1 MAQSIFEQH
10 EVLDQLFVE
19 LKRSYQLG
27 KMPSLEQLQ
36 QIAPELSFDEY
47 QILIE
52 RFSVYIHEQELQQFK
67 AQVQQLKQ
75 QMPLLPDHTP
85 LSTDIL
91 ALEQEFMK
99 SMGRFLINR
108 EQEIGKAAT
117 AKMQSLV
124 QHNSELEAKI
134 QELQNQQ
141 YELQHKL
148 AQSQAQCQKLKE
160 AYATQRRI
168 MAQLSL
174 SEEALGLLRAAL
186 ANKNPK
192 ALPYLIKT
200 KNTESSAY
208 QEFTLLISLMPTITR
223 ENILKLVNAAMV
235 LSQEAAEFSAKEL
248 LDFESELMSSP
259 DDSALALTAAQPVS
273 QPSASSSVSASVQLA
288 PQEDNQAAM
297 LAAAAAT
304 ATQAASA
311 ALAASPATVE
321 APVSETQGVSTE
333 EQHLQSHLKL
343 MGSSELTPEAFMQLH
358 AALSHAQEGLAD
370 DEEGE
375 PLDLETLMRSKPTVS
390 SALSALQQ
398 QAAQAATIE
407 DAEAAKACGIGVRT
421 VTASASAPES
431 MEQTPIGED
440 VSASAPVAIEPLAP
454 EDQLTAPAPQSLEAF
469 GQPLAAQPL
478 ATQPLAAQPLAAQP
492 LESPQVLNPA
502 TTRISA
508 MPQQLTSN
516 EGESPAMSI
525 ARTLSTVD
533 HRTTNIIKQSPAPA
547 AAAPAAA
554 APAVTPAMAELA
566 TAVAATTA
574 NTTATATTTT
584 TTTSPVA
591 PITGSQ
597 ISAEEEA
604 RAQKLFAGLEQI
616 CEQIFDDKEGTDIT
630 SLDLENAVSEAIDQE
645 LIEAQQA
652 ALCRR
657 LVLKMM
663 MLGREKMS
671 TADLFAKDEDVV
683 ASLPS
688 EEQKQ
693 FARAVLAW
701 GSTKVYLKK
710 GAVDEATT
718 HSSTTTN
725 VVVTVPP
732 ATANVPFNVS
742 AAPSATSA
750 NTAITGTAASSATG
764 GAGFG
769 AQHQAA
775 TATATANASVHV
787 ATAITTTENAELK
800 QTLAEHGTLTLH
812 DGMVT
817 PVERHVTDSAPSVV
831 LSDGSTRSLTIDLK
845 TIDAQRRAEEAAL
858 GESNAAIS
866 STTTVR
872 PSALSTAASLK
883 DMMSKDKD
891 PDQDEHV
898 EVINHVSRA
907 IPLDEG
913 TLVREI
919 AHDFHNDNIAAFAA
933 ASAKIESLVQK
944 PAAAQSAATDTNAET
959 GSSTSSLAEG
969 ADSAAEGK
977 LGLGADATSSEQ
989 SEAKAEIAAVAK
1001 DVLKVAQEL
1010 EQSSVLSS
1018 DLGERKDSIF
1028 AAHDNRR
1035 LTGTTVLGLKE
1046 NNASTSG
1053 LFAASKGGNP
1063 SKLFAADKQG
1073 AKDSNGQISALDDVI
1088 AGPNTQDDIDS
1099 FITGNISDPT
1109 SPLLGKGSIHV
1120 TPQSSEPVSIEPQSP
1135 ESTEHTVFVTT
1146 PVSSVEAESE
1156 AQTEDKSS
1164 GKGEDSAG
1172 APKGQDNEAENKQQQ
1187 QENAARGFP
1196 TGVLDGAAFEVSDA
1210 VKVIND
1216 VSASLEIAEHQDT
1229 SATSATPNLS
1239 QETLEE
1245 AVTPVTEKTV
1255 TVTMATTAA
1264 ATDASDTAESVDTT
1278 ASDAPEQA
1286 DAAPIESATPV
1297 ESAATVAAAQ
1307 DTASESASIPEGTTA
1322 PEGSNAPEVASA
1334 PDVAADQES
1343 VHAPEA
1349 TVAPEVTAVPE
1360 AEETA
1365 ALESAETVA
1374 VATESTET
1382 ASESVSAPV
1391 PEVDTAVTDD
1401 AAPVA
1406 PVESAATVVAAQDTA
1421 SESENISASE
1431 VAAPEGEDSAAA
1443 ETAPGVGSEVAAS
1456 APEGESTSVAEGVS
1470 AQAEKLS
1477 LLHDEHHQ
1485 ARLSLNNEERAQF
1498 TELTTQLA
1506 ERFNNHISYLNKLL
1520 QGMSSGSSNQDDDDE
1535 NTVWVA
1541 DLDGNYQTMLD
1552 ELVVQQGVSEKL
1564 AAALKEKMAE
1574 DIAREQA
1581 TSISAEDFSR
1591 YPSVEAIEQ
1600 AQAQAQAQAQNQE
1613 QEQQATA
1620 EPVSESVAT
1629 ATTDATTESEET
1641 EHTAQPQGALEE
1653 QPHEETATETQDDV
1667 TASEPK
1673 ISSSEQSSEANEA
1686 EALVDAA
1693 TEPDSEPASDDE
1705 AVTSKDETEA
1715 AESEE
1720 SSDTDLSED
1729 DSSVPLRSTG
1739 AAIFTYISADNEST
1753 EITEDDVGAGAVDL
1767 DADDAS
1773 ETPEFKAVEDDSF
1786 NTIKV
1791 DFGVHHYDDE
1801 SVEGEDDSG
1810 SDVEAEVTTTTND
1823 SDNATDSI
1831 SIDTTTA
1838 EALTDGNTEAEPAPE
1853 AQAEQHSE
1861 SDAGDVG
1868 SESQA
1873 ETPQNPRQGEQVND
1887 GQSGTVGRS
1896 DRFDDPA
1903 QTIGSNSELSVSAGQ
1918 VSGSG
1923 SSWSSGSEVLPV
1935 NQATEHAPT
1944 SLLSSFSK
1952 FSAFQDTPAT
1962 APVEPVAPRM
1972 SMSSVLNAFRAAAL
1986 APESSSSVTQ
1996 GQSSIVWPRE
2006 SHDKR
2011 ESSTSTADVEVEPEP
2026 ENDLASE
2033 QESASVTDHAE
2044 SAEQSESQDSE
2055 SEKDSVTTEQEPEDL
2070 ERNTELES
2078 APEQPELQE
2087 QEPAQE
2093 PETESEDAVTNDGD
2107 SGDSEVS
2114 SNESSGDWQNE
2125 EQNAYRSHLTNTDT
2139 TGFGNSQLSQGLSS
2153 AYGAPT
2159 SATFLFHKTQDVTAV
2174 RSMQGELEQPH
2185 GQEKEKLYALD
2196 NSTFNRINPYSQAQ
2210 ESDATMAGA
2219 GAPKTEPSVSGSET
2233 DGH

>member
-141 YELQHKL
+141 FELQHKL

-273 QPSASSSVSASVQLA
+273 QPSASSSVSASAQLA
-288 PQEDNQAAM
+288 PQEDNQAAT
-297 LAAAAAT
+297 LAVAAAT

-478 ATQPLAAQPLAAQP
+478 ATQPPAAQP
-492 LESPQVLNPA
+492 LEAPQVLNPA

-533 HRTTNIIKQSPAPA
+533 HRTTNIIKQNPAPA
-547 AAAPAAA
+547 AAAPAV
-554 APAVTPAMAELA
+554 APSMADLA
-566 TAVAATTA
+566 TAVATNVTATTA
-574 NTTATATTTT
+574 

-750 NTAITGTAASSATG
+750 NTAITGIAASSTTG

-775 TATATANASVHV
+775 TTTTATANANASAHV

-817 PVERHVTDSAPSVV
+817 PVERHVTDNAPSVV

-907 IPLDEG
+907 LPLDEG

-1196 TGVLDGAAFEVSDA
+1196 TGALDGAAFEVSDA

-1229 SATSATPNLS
+1229 SATSATSATPNLA

-1286 DAAPIESATPV
+1286 DAAPIESVTPV

-1307 DTASESASIPEGTTA
+1307 DTASESASILEGTTA
-1322 PEGSNAPEVASA
+1322 PEGSNALEVASA
-1334 PDVAADQES
+1334 PEVAADQES

-1406 PVESAATVVAAQDTA
+1406 PVEGDATVVAAQDTV
-1421 SESENISASE
+1421 SDSENTS
-1431 VAAPEGEDSAAA
+1431 APEVVVAPEDEDSADA
-1443 ETAPGVGSEVAAS
+1443 ETAPEVGSEVAAS
-1456 APEGESTSVAEGVS
+1456 APEGESTSVTEGVS

-1552 ELVVQQGVSEKL
+1552 ELVVQQGVSDKL
-1564 AAALKEKMAE
+1564 VAALKEKMAE

-1581 TSISAEDFSR
+1581 NSISAEDFSR

-1641 EHTAQPQGALEE
+1641 EHTAQPQGALEDL
-1653 QPHEETATETQDDV
+1653 PHEENATETQDDV

-1673 ISSSEQSSEANEA
+1673 LSSSEQSPDANKA

-1705 AVTSKDETEA
+1705 SVTSKDETEA

-1729 DSSVPLRSTG
+1729 ESPEPLHSTG

-1823 SDNATDSI
+1823 SDNATATYTNSS

-1861 SDAGDVG
+1861 SDAGDAGGEV
-1868 SESQA
+1868 QA

-1903 QTIGSNSELSVSAGQ
+1903 QTIGSNSELSLSAGQ

-1935 NQATEHAPT
+1935 NQTTELSPT

-1952 FSAFQDTPAT
+1952 FAALQDTPAS

-1986 APESSSSVTQ
+1986 APESSSSVSQ

-2006 SHDKR
+2006 SHD
-2011 ESSTSTADVEVEPEP
+2011 ESESSTADVEVEPEP
-2026 ENDLASE
+2026 ENDLTSE
-2033 QESASVTDHAE
+2033 QESASVTENAE
-2044 SAEQSESQDSE
+2044 STEQSESQK
-2055 SEKDSVTTEQEPEDL
+2055 SEKDALATEQEPEDL
-2070 ERNTELES
+2070 ESNTELES

>member
-273 QPSASSSVSASVQLA
+273 QPSASSSVSASAQLA
-288 PQEDNQAAM
+288 PQEDNLAAT

-492 LESPQVLNPA
+492 LEAPQVLNPA

-533 HRTTNIIKQSPAPA
+533 HRTTNIIKQNP
-547 AAAPAAA
+547 APAAA

-574 NTTATATTTT
+574 NTTATTTT

-1196 TGVLDGAAFEVSDA
+1196 TGALDGAAFEVSDA

-1229 SATSATPNLS
+1229 SATSATPNLA

-1297 ESAATVAAAQ
+1297 ESAATV
-1307 DTASESASIPEGTTA
+1307 
-1322 PEGSNAPEVASA
+1322 
-1334 PDVAADQES
+1334 
-1343 VHAPEA
+1343 
-1349 TVAPEVTAVPE
+1349 
-1360 AEETA
+1360 
-1365 ALESAETVA
+1365 
-1374 VATESTET
+1374 
-1382 ASESVSAPV
+1382 
-1391 PEVDTAVTDD
+1391 
-1401 AAPVA
+1401 
-1406 PVESAATVVAAQDTA
+1406 VAAQDTA

-1443 ETAPGVGSEVAAS
+1443 ETAPEVGSEVAAS

-1667 TASEPK
+1667 TAAEPK
-1673 ISSSEQSSEANEA
+1673 LSSSEQSPDANEA

-1705 AVTSKDETEA
+1705 SVTSKDETEA

-1729 DSSVPLRSTG
+1729 ESPEPLHSTG

-1935 NQATEHAPT
+1935 NQTTELSPT

-1952 FSAFQDTPAT
+1952 FAALQDTPAT

-1972 SMSSVLNAFRAAAL
+1972 SMSSVLNAFRAAAS
-1986 APESSSSVTQ
+1986 APESSTSVSQ

-2006 SHDKR
+2006 SHD
-2011 ESSTSTADVEVEPEP
+2011 ESESSTADVEVEPES
-2026 ENDLASE
+2026 ENDIASE
-2033 QESASVTDHAE
+2033 QESASVTENAE
-2044 SAEQSESQDSE
+2044 SAEQSESQESE
-2055 SEKDSVTTEQEPEDL
+2055 SEKDSLTTDQEPEDL
-2070 ERNTELES
+2070 ERDTELES
-2078 APEQPELQE
+2078 VPEQPELQE

-2093 PETESEDAVTNDGD
+2093 PETDSEDAVTNDGD

-2219 GAPKTEPSVSGSET
+2219 GAPKTEPSVSGSAT

>member
-141 YELQHKL
+141 FELQHKL

-273 QPSASSSVSASVQLA
+273 QPSASSSVSASAQLA
-288 PQEDNQAAM
+288 PQEDNQAAT
-297 LAAAAAT
+297 LAVAAAT

-478 ATQPLAAQPLAAQP
+478 ATQPPAAQP
-492 LESPQVLNPA
+492 LEAPQVLNPA

-533 HRTTNIIKQSPAPA
+533 HRTTNIIKQNPAPA
-547 AAAPAAA
+547 AAAPAV
-554 APAVTPAMAELA
+554 APSMADLA
-566 TAVAATTA
+566 TAVATNVTATTA
-574 NTTATATTTT
+574 

-750 NTAITGTAASSATG
+750 NTAITGIAASSTTG

-775 TATATANASVHV
+775 TTTATANANASAHV

-817 PVERHVTDSAPSVV
+817 PVERHVTDNAPSVV

-883 DMMSKDKD
+883 DMMSKDND

-907 IPLDEG
+907 LPLDEG

-944 PAAAQSAATDTNAET
+944 PAAAQSAIADANAET

-969 ADSAAEGK
+969 ADSAVEGK

-1164 GKGEDSAG
+1164 GKGEDRAG
-1172 APKGQDNEAENKQQQ
+1172 APKSQDNEAENKQQQ

-1196 TGVLDGAAFEVSDA
+1196 TGALDGAAFEVSDA

-1229 SATSATPNLS
+1229 SATSATSATPNLA

-1307 DTASESASIPEGTTA
+1307 DTASERASIPEGTTA

-1443 ETAPGVGSEVAAS
+1443 ETAPEVGSEVAAS

-1673 ISSSEQSSEANEA
+1673 LSSSEQSPDANEA

-1693 TEPDSEPASDDE
+1693 TEPDSKPASDDE
-1705 AVTSKDETEA
+1705 SVTSKDETEA

-1729 DSSVPLRSTG
+1729 ESPEPLHSTG

-1791 DFGVHHYDDE
+1791 DFGVHHYDEE

-1823 SDNATDSI
+1823 SDNATATYTNSS

-1838 EALTDGNTEAEPAPE
+1838 EALTYGNTEAEPAPE

-1903 QTIGSNSELSVSAGQ
+1903 QTIGSNSELSLSAGQ

-1935 NQATEHAPT
+1935 NQTTELSPT

-1952 FSAFQDTPAT
+1952 FAALQDTPAT

-2125 EQNAYRSHLTNTDT
+2125 EQDAYRSHLTNTDT

>member
-273 QPSASSSVSASVQLA
+273 QPSASSSVSASAQLA
-288 PQEDNQAAM
+288 PQEDNQAAT

-478 ATQPLAAQPLAAQP
+478 ATQPLAAQPLEA
-492 LESPQVLNPA
+492 PQVLNPA

-533 HRTTNIIKQSPAPA
+533 HRTTNIIKQNPAPA
-547 AAAPAAA
+547 AAAPAVA
-554 APAVTPAMAELA
+554 PAMADLA
-566 TAVAATTA
+566 TAVATNVTATTA
-574 NTTATATTTT
+574 

-591 PITGSQ
+591 PIAGSQ

-750 NTAITGTAASSATG
+750 NTAITGIAASSTTG

-775 TATATANASVHV
+775 TTTTATANANASAHV

-817 PVERHVTDSAPSVV
+817 PVERHVTDNAPSVV

-883 DMMSKDKD
+883 DMMSKDND

-907 IPLDEG
+907 LPLDEG

-969 ADSAAEGK
+969 ADSAVEGK

-1053 LFAASKGGNP
+1053 LFSASKGGHP

-1073 AKDSNGQISALDDVI
+1073 AKDSTGQISALDDVI

-1164 GKGEDSAG
+1164 GEGVDSAG
-1172 APKGQDNEAENKQQQ
+1172 TPKGQDNEAENKQQQ

-1196 TGVLDGAAFEVSDA
+1196 TGALDGAAFEVSDA

-1229 SATSATPNLS
+1229 SAISATPNLA

-1307 DTASESASIPEGTTA
+1307 DTASESASILEGTTA
-1322 PEGSNAPEVASA
+1322 PEGSNALEVASA

-1343 VHAPEA
+1343 VYAPEA
-1349 TVAPEVTAVPE
+1349 VAALEVAAVPE
-1360 AEETA
+1360 AAETSS
-1365 ALESAETVA
+1365 LESSDGVTSVTEESADT
-1374 VATESTET
+1374 AT
-1382 ASESVSAPV
+1382 ESVSAPV
-1391 PEVDTAVTDD
+1391 TEVDTAVAENVD
-1401 AAPVA
+1401 AAS
-1406 PVESAATVVAAQDTA
+1406 VESVATVVAAQDTA

-1443 ETAPGVGSEVAAS
+1443 ETAPEVGSDVVAS
-1456 APEGESTSVAEGVS
+1456 APEGESTAVADGVS
-1470 AQAEKLS
+1470 AQTDDLS

-1613 QEQQATA
+1613 QQATA

-1673 ISSSEQSSEANEA
+1673 LSSSEQSPDANEA

-1705 AVTSKDETEA
+1705 SVTSKDETEA

-1729 DSSVPLRSTG
+1729 ESPEPLHSTG

-1753 EITEDDVGAGAVDL
+1753 EITEDDVGAGAVDA
-1767 DADDAS
+1767 DADDTS
-1773 ETPEFKAVEDDSF
+1773 EIPEFKAVEDDSF

-1791 DFGVHHYDDE
+1791 DFGVHHHDDE

-1823 SDNATDSI
+1823 SDSDNATATYTNSS

-1918 VSGSG
+1918 VSGIG

-1935 NQATEHAPT
+1935 NQATDHAPT

-1952 FSAFQDTPAT
+1952 FSALQDTPAT

-2011 ESSTSTADVEVEPEP
+2011 ESSTSTADVEIEPEP

-2107 SGDSEVS
+2107 SEVS

-2125 EQNAYRSHLTNTDT
+2125 EQDAYRSHLTNTDT

>member
-273 QPSASSSVSASVQLA
+273 QPSASSSVSASVSASAQLA

-311 ALAASPATVE
+311 ALTASPATVE

-492 LESPQVLNPA
+492 LEAPQVLNPA

-533 HRTTNIIKQSPAPA
+533 HRTTNIIKQNPAPA
-547 AAAPAAA
+547 AAAPAVA
-554 APAVTPAMAELA
+554 PAMAELA
-566 TAVAATTA
+566 TAVAA
-574 NTTATATTTT
+574 NVTATTTT
-584 TTTSPVA
+584 ATTTSPVA

-693 FARAVLAW
+693 FAHAVLAW

-883 DMMSKDKD
+883 DMMSKDND

-944 PAAAQSAATDTNAET
+944 PAAAQRAATDTNAET

-1120 TPQSSEPVSIEPQSP
+1120 TPQSSEPVSIKPQSP

-1196 TGVLDGAAFEVSDA
+1196 TGALDGAAFEVSDA

-1229 SATSATPNLS
+1229 SATSATPNLA

-1382 ASESVSAPV
+1382 ATESVSAPV

-1443 ETAPGVGSEVAAS
+1443 ETVPEEGSEVAAS
-1456 APEGESTSVAEGVS
+1456 APEGESTSVADGVS
-1470 AQAEKLS
+1470 AQTDDLS

-1552 ELVVQQGVSEKL
+1552 ELVVQQGVSDKL
-1564 AAALKEKMAE
+1564 VAALKEKMAE

-1581 TSISAEDFSR
+1581 NSISAEDFSR

-1641 EHTAQPQGALEE
+1641 EHTAQPQGALEDL
-1653 QPHEETATETQDDV
+1653 PHEENATETQDDV

-1673 ISSSEQSSEANEA
+1673 LSSSEQSPDANKA

-1705 AVTSKDETEA
+1705 SVTSKDETEA

-1729 DSSVPLRSTG
+1729 ESPEPLHSTG

-1823 SDNATDSI
+1823 SDNATATYTNSS

-1861 SDAGDVG
+1861 SDAGDAGDAGGEV
-1868 SESQA
+1868 QA

-1903 QTIGSNSELSVSAGQ
+1903 QTIGSNSELSLSAGQ

-1935 NQATEHAPT
+1935 NQTTELSPT

-1952 FSAFQDTPAT
+1952 FAALQDTPAS

-1986 APESSSSVTQ
+1986 APESSSSVSQ

-2006 SHDKR
+2006 SHD
-2011 ESSTSTADVEVEPEP
+2011 ESESSTADVEVEPEP
-2026 ENDLASE
+2026 ENDLTSE
-2033 QESASVTDHAE
+2033 QESASVTENAE
-2044 SAEQSESQDSE
+2044 STEQSESQK
-2055 SEKDSVTTEQEPEDL
+2055 SEKDALATEQEPEDL
-2070 ERNTELES
+2070 ESNTELES

>member
-273 QPSASSSVSASVQLA
+273 QPSASSSVSASAQLA
-288 PQEDNQAAM
+288 PQEDNQAAT

-478 ATQPLAAQPLAAQP
+478 ATQPLEA
-492 LESPQVLNPA
+492 PQVLNPA

-533 HRTTNIIKQSPAPA
+533 HRTTNIIKQNPAPS
-547 AAAPAAA
+547 AA
-554 APAVTPAMAELA
+554 APAVAPAMADLA
-566 TAVAATTA
+566 TAVATNVTATTA
-574 NTTATATTTT
+574 

-750 NTAITGTAASSATG
+750 NTAITGIAASSTTG

-775 TATATANASVHV
+775 ATTTTATANANASAHV

-817 PVERHVTDSAPSVV
+817 PVERHVTDNAPSVV

-883 DMMSKDKD
+883 DMMSKDND

-959 GSSTSSLAEG
+959 GSSTSSLADG

-1164 GKGEDSAG
+1164 GEGVDSAG
-1172 APKGQDNEAENKQQQ
+1172 TPKGQDNEAENKQQQ

-1196 TGVLDGAAFEVSDA
+1196 TGALDGAAFEVSDA

-1229 SATSATPNLS
+1229 SATSATSATPNLA

-1343 VHAPEA
+1343 VYAPEA
-1349 TVAPEVTAVPE
+1349 TVAPEVTVVPE
-1360 AEETA
+1360 AEDTA

-1374 VATESTET
+1374 VTTEGMDAATES
-1382 ASESVSAPV
+1382 VSSSV

-1406 PVESAATVVAAQDTA
+1406 PVDSAATVVAAQDTA

-1443 ETAPGVGSEVAAS
+1443 ETAPEVGSEVAAS

-1498 TELTTQLA
+1498 TKLTTQLA
-1506 ERFNNHISYLNKLL
+1506 DRFNNHISYLNKLL

-1581 TSISAEDFSR
+1581 NSISAEDFSR
-1591 YPSVEAIEQ
+1591 YPSVEAI
-1600 AQAQAQAQAQNQE
+1600 AQAQAQAQA
-1613 QEQQATA
+1613 
-1620 EPVSESVAT
+1620 
-1629 ATTDATTESEET
+1629 
-1641 EHTAQPQGALEE
+1641 
-1653 QPHEETATETQDDV
+1653 
-1667 TASEPK
+1667 
-1673 ISSSEQSSEANEA
+1673 
-1686 EALVDAA
+1686 
-1693 TEPDSEPASDDE
+1693 
-1705 AVTSKDETEA
+1705 
-1715 AESEE
+1715 
-1720 SSDTDLSED
+1720 
-1729 DSSVPLRSTG
+1729 
-1739 AAIFTYISADNEST
+1739 
-1753 EITEDDVGAGAVDL
+1753 
-1767 DADDAS
+1767 
-1773 ETPEFKAVEDDSF
+1773 
-1786 NTIKV
+1786 
-1791 DFGVHHYDDE
+1791 
-1801 SVEGEDDSG
+1801 
-1810 SDVEAEVTTTTND
+1810 
-1823 SDNATDSI
+1823 
-1831 SIDTTTA
+1831 
-1838 EALTDGNTEAEPAPE
+1838 
-1853 AQAEQHSE
+1853 
-1861 SDAGDVG
+1861 
-1868 SESQA
+1868 
-1873 ETPQNPRQGEQVND
+1873 
-1887 GQSGTVGRS
+1887 
-1896 DRFDDPA
+1896 
-1903 QTIGSNSELSVSAGQ
+1903 
-1918 VSGSG
+1918 
-1923 SSWSSGSEVLPV
+1923 
-1935 NQATEHAPT
+1935 
-1944 SLLSSFSK
+1944 
-1952 FSAFQDTPAT
+1952 
-1962 APVEPVAPRM
+1962 
-1972 SMSSVLNAFRAAAL
+1972 
-1986 APESSSSVTQ
+1986 
-1996 GQSSIVWPRE
+1996 
-2006 SHDKR
+2006 
-2011 ESSTSTADVEVEPEP
+2011 
-2026 ENDLASE
+2026 
-2033 QESASVTDHAE
+2033 
-2044 SAEQSESQDSE
+2044 
-2055 SEKDSVTTEQEPEDL
+2055 
-2070 ERNTELES
+2070 
-2078 APEQPELQE
+2078 
-2087 QEPAQE
+2087 
-2093 PETESEDAVTNDGD
+2093 
-2107 SGDSEVS
+2107 
-2114 SNESSGDWQNE
+2114 
-2125 EQNAYRSHLTNTDT
+2125 
-2139 TGFGNSQLSQGLSS
+2139 
-2153 AYGAPT
+2153 
-2159 SATFLFHKTQDVTAV
+2159 
-2174 RSMQGELEQPH
+2174 
-2185 GQEKEKLYALD
+2185 
-2196 NSTFNRINPYSQAQ
+2196 
-2210 ESDATMAGA
+2210 
-2219 GAPKTEPSVSGSET
+2219 
-2233 DGH
+2233 

>member
-141 YELQHKL
+141 FELQHKL

-273 QPSASSSVSASVQLA
+273 QPSASSSVSASAQLA
-288 PQEDNQAAM
+288 PQEDNQAAT
-297 LAAAAAT
+297 LAVAAAT

-478 ATQPLAAQPLAAQP
+478 ATQPPAAQP
-492 LESPQVLNPA
+492 LEAPQVLNPA

-533 HRTTNIIKQSPAPA
+533 HRTTNIIKQNPAPA
-547 AAAPAAA
+547 AAAPAV
-554 APAVTPAMAELA
+554 APSMADLA
-566 TAVAATTA
+566 TAVATNVTATTA
-574 NTTATATTTT
+574 

-750 NTAITGTAASSATG
+750 NTAITGIAASSTTG

-775 TATATANASVHV
+775 TTTTTATANANASAHV

-817 PVERHVTDSAPSVV
+817 PVERHVTDNAPSVV

-883 DMMSKDKD
+883 DMMSKDND

-907 IPLDEG
+907 LPLDEG

-944 PAAAQSAATDTNAET
+944 PAAAQSAIADANAET

-969 ADSAAEGK
+969 ADSAVEGK

-1146 PVSSVEAESE
+1146 PVSSVEAESK

-1196 TGVLDGAAFEVSDA
+1196 TGALDGAAFEVSDA

-1229 SATSATPNLS
+1229 SATSATPNLA

-1322 PEGSNAPEVASA
+1322 PEGCNAPEVASA

-1443 ETAPGVGSEVAAS
+1443 ETAPEVGSEVAAS

-1673 ISSSEQSSEANEA
+1673 LSSSEQSPDANEA

-1705 AVTSKDETEA
+1705 SVTSKDETEA

-1729 DSSVPLRSTG
+1729 ESPEPLHSTG

-1791 DFGVHHYDDE
+1791 DFGVHHYDEE

-1823 SDNATDSI
+1823 SDNAT
-1831 SIDTTTA
+1831 A
-1838 EALTDGNTEAEPAPE
+1838 EAEPAPE

-1903 QTIGSNSELSVSAGQ
+1903 QTIGSNSELSLSAGQ

-1935 NQATEHAPT
+1935 NQTTELSPT

-1952 FSAFQDTPAT
+1952 FAALQDTPAT

-2006 SHDKR
+2006 SHD
-2011 ESSTSTADVEVEPEP
+2011 ESESSTADVEVEPEP
-2026 ENDLASE
+2026 ENDLTSE
-2033 QESASVTDHAE
+2033 QESASVTENAE
-2044 SAEQSESQDSE
+2044 STEQSESQK
-2055 SEKDSVTTEQEPEDL
+2055 SEKDALATEQEPEDL
-2070 ERNTELES
+2070 ESNTELES

>member
-141 YELQHKL
+141 FELQHKL

-273 QPSASSSVSASVQLA
+273 QPSASSSVSASAQLA
-288 PQEDNQAAM
+288 PQEDNQAAT
-297 LAAAAAT
+297 LAVAAAT

-478 ATQPLAAQPLAAQP
+478 ATQPPAAQP
-492 LESPQVLNPA
+492 LEAPQVLNPA

-533 HRTTNIIKQSPAPA
+533 HRTTNIIKQNPAPA
-547 AAAPAAA
+547 AAAPAVA
-554 APAVTPAMAELA
+554 PAMAELA
-566 TAVAATTA
+566 TAVAA
-574 NTTATATTTT
+574 NVTATTTT
-584 TTTSPVA
+584 ATTTSPVA

-883 DMMSKDKD
+883 DMMSKDND

-944 PAAAQSAATDTNAET
+944 PAAAQRAATDTNAET

-1146 PVSSVEAESE
+1146 PVSSVEAESK

-1196 TGVLDGAAFEVSDA
+1196 TGALDGAAFEVSDA

-1229 SATSATPNLS
+1229 SATSATPNLA

-1374 VATESTET
+1374 VATESTKT

-1443 ETAPGVGSEVAAS
+1443 ETAPEVGSEVAAS
-1456 APEGESTSVAEGVS
+1456 APEGESTSVTEGVS

-1552 ELVVQQGVSEKL
+1552 ELVVQQGVSDKL
-1564 AAALKEKMAE
+1564 VAALKEKMAE

-1581 TSISAEDFSR
+1581 TSISAEDFSG

-1600 AQAQAQAQAQNQE
+1600 AQAKAQE

-1620 EPVSESVAT
+1620 EPVSAAPEA
-1629 ATTDATTESEET
+1629 ATTTTTTDTTTESEES
-1641 EHTAQPQGALEE
+1641 EHTAQPQGALEDL
-1653 QPHEETATETQDDV
+1653 PHEETETV
-1667 TASEPK
+1667 IEP
-1673 ISSSEQSSEANEA
+1673 Q
-1686 EALVDAA
+1686 VDA
-1693 TEPDSEPASDDE
+1693 TVSEPASDAESVTTKDE
-1705 AVTSKDETEA
+1705 AETVKSEEAVKPVEA
-1715 AESEE
+1715 AEAEE
-1720 SSDTDLSED
+1720 SSDTDAEED
-1729 DSSVPLRSTG
+1729 SPEPLHSTG

-1753 EITEDDVGAGAVDL
+1753 EDEGAGAVDS

-1773 ETPEFKAVEDDSF
+1773 ETPEFEAVEDDSF

-1791 DFGVHHYDDE
+1791 DFGVHHHDDE
-1801 SVEGEDDSG
+1801 SVEGVEDEDDSD

-1823 SDNATDSI
+1823 SDSATDST

-1838 EALTDGNTEAEPAPE
+1838 EALTAGNTEAEPAPE

-1861 SDAGDVG
+1861 ESADAEG
-1868 SESQA
+1868 SESGESQA

-1935 NQATEHAPT
+1935 NQTTEHSPT

-1952 FSAFQDTPAT
+1952 FSAVQDTQAT
-1962 APVEPVAPRM
+1962 APVEPAASRM
-1972 SMSSVLNAFRAAAL
+1972 NMSSVLNAFRAAAL
-1986 APESSSSVTQ
+1986 APESSTNVTQ
-1996 GQSSIVWPRE
+1996 GQSAIVWPRE
-2006 SHDKR
+2006 SHD
-2011 ESSTSTADVEVEPEP
+2011 ESESTTADVESEPEP
-2026 ENDLASE
+2026 ESDLASE
-2033 QESASVTDHAE
+2033 QDAASGAVSAE
-2044 SAEQSESQDSE
+2044 SQEPSESQE
-2055 SEKDSVTTEQEPEDL
+2055 SEKDSLTAEQESEDL
-2070 ERNTELES
+2070 ELNTELES
-2078 APEQPELQE
+2078 AQEQPEQQAQPEQPEQE
-2087 QEPAQE
+2087 QAPAQE
-2093 PETESEDAVTNDGD
+2093 PDAESDAESETEEAVTYDGD

-2114 SNESSGDWQNE
+2114 SNEAPSDWQSE
-2125 EQNAYRSHLTNTDT
+2125 EHDAYRSHLTNTDT
-2139 TGFGNSQLSQGLSS
+2139 TSFGNSQLSQGLSS

>member
-1 MAQSIFEQH
+1 
-10 EVLDQLFVE
+10 
-19 LKRSYQLG
+19 
-27 KMPSLEQLQ
+27 
-36 QIAPELSFDEY
+36 
-47 QILIE
+47 
-52 RFSVYIHEQELQQFK
+52 
-67 AQVQQLKQ
+67 
-75 QMPLLPDHTP
+75 
-85 LSTDIL
+85 
-91 ALEQEFMK
+91 
-99 SMGRFLINR
+99 
-108 EQEIGKAAT
+108 
-117 AKMQSLV
+117 
-124 QHNSELEAKI
+124 
-134 QELQNQQ
+134 
-141 YELQHKL
+141 
-148 AQSQAQCQKLKE
+148 
-160 AYATQRRI
+160 
-168 MAQLSL
+168 
-174 SEEALGLLRAAL
+174 
-186 ANKNPK
+186 
-192 ALPYLIKT
+192 
-200 KNTESSAY
+200 
-208 QEFTLLISLMPTITR
+208 
-223 ENILKLVNAAMV
+223 
-235 LSQEAAEFSAKEL
+235 
-248 LDFESELMSSP
+248 
-259 DDSALALTAAQPVS
+259 
-273 QPSASSSVSASVQLA
+273 
-288 PQEDNQAAM
+288 
-297 LAAAAAT
+297 
-304 ATQAASA
+304 
-311 ALAASPATVE
+311 
-321 APVSETQGVSTE
+321 
-333 EQHLQSHLKL
+333 
-343 MGSSELTPEAFMQLH
+343 MQLH

-492 LESPQVLNPA
+492 LEAPQVLNPA

-533 HRTTNIIKQSPAPA
+533 HRTTNIIKQNPAPA
-547 AAAPAAA
+547 AAAPAVA
-554 APAVTPAMAELA
+554 PAMAELA
-566 TAVAATTA
+566 TAVAA
-574 NTTATATTTT
+574 NVTATTTT
-584 TTTSPVA
+584 ATTTSPVA

-883 DMMSKDKD
+883 DMMSKDND

-944 PAAAQSAATDTNAET
+944 PAAAQRAATDTNAET

-1120 TPQSSEPVSIEPQSP
+1120 TPQSSEPVSIKPQSP

-1196 TGVLDGAAFEVSDA
+1196 TGALDGAAFEVSDA

-1229 SATSATPNLS
+1229 SATSATPNLA

-1382 ASESVSAPV
+1382 ATESVSAPV

-1443 ETAPGVGSEVAAS
+1443 ETVPEEGSEVAAS
-1456 APEGESTSVAEGVS
+1456 APEGESTSVADGVS
-1470 AQAEKLS
+1470 AQTDDLS

-1552 ELVVQQGVSEKL
+1552 ELVVQQGVSDKL
-1564 AAALKEKMAE
+1564 VAALKEKMAE

-1581 TSISAEDFSR
+1581 NSISAEDFSR

-1641 EHTAQPQGALEE
+1641 EHTAQPQGALEDL
-1653 QPHEETATETQDDV
+1653 PHEENATETQDDV

-1673 ISSSEQSSEANEA
+1673 LSSSEQSPDANKA

-1705 AVTSKDETEA
+1705 SVTSKDETEA

-1729 DSSVPLRSTG
+1729 ESPEPLHSTG

-1823 SDNATDSI
+1823 SDNATATYTNSS

-1861 SDAGDVG
+1861 SDAGDAGGEV
-1868 SESQA
+1868 QA

-1903 QTIGSNSELSVSAGQ
+1903 QTIGSNSELSLSAGQ

-1935 NQATEHAPT
+1935 NQTTELSPT

-1952 FSAFQDTPAT
+1952 FAALQDTPAS

-1986 APESSSSVTQ
+1986 APESSSSVSQ

-2006 SHDKR
+2006 SHD
-2011 ESSTSTADVEVEPEP
+2011 ESESSTADVEVEPEP
-2026 ENDLASE
+2026 ENDLTSE
-2033 QESASVTDHAE
+2033 QESASVTENAE
-2044 SAEQSESQDSE
+2044 STEQSESQK
-2055 SEKDSVTTEQEPEDL
+2055 SEKDALATEQEPEDL
-2070 ERNTELES
+2070 ESNTELES

>member
-273 QPSASSSVSASVQLA
+273 QPSASSGVSASAQLA
-288 PQEDNQAAM
+288 PQEDNQAAT

-478 ATQPLAAQPLAAQP
+478 ATQPLAAQPLAAQS
-492 LESPQVLNPA
+492 LEAPQVLNPA

-547 AAAPAAA
+547 AAAPAVA
-554 APAVTPAMAELA
+554 PAMAELA

-574 NTTATATTTT
+574 NTSAT

-769 AQHQAA
+769 AQHQAATA

-1073 AKDSNGQISALDDVI
+1073 AKDSNVQISALDDVI

-1196 TGVLDGAAFEVSDA
+1196 TGALDGAAFEVSDA

-1229 SATSATPNLS
+1229 SATSATPNLA

-1264 ATDASDTAESVDTT
+1264 AKDASDTAESVDTT

-1297 ESAATVAAAQ
+1297 ESVATVAAAQ
-1307 DTASESASIPEGTTA
+1307 DTASESASI

-1431 VAAPEGEDSAAA
+1431 IAAPEGEDSAAA
-1443 ETAPGVGSEVAAS
+1443 ETVPEEGSVVVAS
-1456 APEGESTSVAEGVS
+1456 APEGESTAVADGVS
-1470 AQAEKLS
+1470 AQTDDLS

-1552 ELVVQQGVSEKL
+1552 ELVVLQGVSEKL

-1673 ISSSEQSSEANEA
+1673 LSSSEQSPDANEA

-1705 AVTSKDETEA
+1705 SVTSKDETEA

-1729 DSSVPLRSTG
+1729 ESPEPLHSTG

-1773 ETPEFKAVEDDSF
+1773 GTPEFKAVEDDSF

-1823 SDNATDSI
+1823 SDSDNATDSI

-1838 EALTDGNTEAEPAPE
+1838 ETLTDGNTEAEPAPE

-1935 NQATEHAPT
+1935 NQATELSPT

-1952 FSAFQDTPAT
+1952 FAALQDTPAT

-1972 SMSSVLNAFRAAAL
+1972 SMSSVLNAFRAAAS

-2006 SHDKR
+2006 SHD
-2011 ESSTSTADVEVEPEP
+2011 ESESSTADVEVEPES
-2026 ENDLASE
+2026 ENDIASE
-2033 QESASVTDHAE
+2033 QESASVTENAE

-2055 SEKDSVTTEQEPEDL
+2055 SEKDSVTTDQEPEDL
-2070 ERNTELES
+2070 ERDTELES
-2078 APEQPELQE
+2078 APEQPELPE
-2087 QEPAQE
+2087 QSEQPEQAPAQE
-2093 PETESEDAVTNDGD
+2093 PEAESDAESETEEAVTYDGD

-2114 SNESSGDWQNE
+2114 SNEAPSDWQSE
-2125 EQNAYRSHLTNTDT
+2125 EHDAYRSHLTNTDT
-2139 TGFGNSQLSQGLSS
+2139 TSFGSSQLSQGLSS

-2196 NSTFNRINPYSQAQ
+2196 NSTFNRINPYRQAQ

>member
-273 QPSASSSVSASVQLA
+273 QPSASSSVSASAQLA
-288 PQEDNQAAM
+288 PQEDNQAAT

-492 LESPQVLNPA
+492 LEAPQVLNPA

-533 HRTTNIIKQSPAPA
+533 HRTTNIIKQNPAPA
-547 AAAPAAA
+547 AAAPAVA
-554 APAVTPAMAELA
+554 PAMADLA
-566 TAVAATTA
+566 TAVATNVTATTA
-574 NTTATATTTT
+574 

-750 NTAITGTAASSATG
+750 NTAITGIAASSTTG

-775 TATATANASVHV
+775 TTTTTATANANASAHV

-817 PVERHVTDSAPSVV
+817 PVERHVTDNAPSVV

-883 DMMSKDKD
+883 DMMSKDND

-907 IPLDEG
+907 LPLDEG

-944 PAAAQSAATDTNAET
+944 PAAAQSAIADANAET

-969 ADSAAEGK
+969 ADSAVEGK

-1146 PVSSVEAESE
+1146 PVSSVEAESK

-1196 TGVLDGAAFEVSDA
+1196 TGALDGAAFEVSDA

-1229 SATSATPNLS
+1229 SATSATPNLA

-1443 ETAPGVGSEVAAS
+1443 ETAPEVGSEVAAS
-1456 APEGESTSVAEGVS
+1456 APEGESTSVTEGVS

-1552 ELVVQQGVSEKL
+1552 ELVVQQGVSDKL
-1564 AAALKEKMAE
+1564 VAALKEKMAE

-1600 AQAQAQAQAQNQE
+1600 AQAQAQAQNQE

-1641 EHTAQPQGALEE
+1641 EPTAQPQGALEE

-1673 ISSSEQSSEANEA
+1673 LSSSEQSPDANEA

-1705 AVTSKDETEA
+1705 SVTSKDETEA

-1720 SSDTDLSED
+1720 SSDTDLSEEE
-1729 DSSVPLRSTG
+1729 SPEPLHSTG

-1791 DFGVHHYDDE
+1791 DFGVHNYDDE

-1823 SDNATDSI
+1823 SDSDNATATYTNSS

-1935 NQATEHAPT
+1935 NQTTELSPT

-1952 FSAFQDTPAT
+1952 FAALQDTPAT

-1986 APESSSSVTQ
+1986 APESSSSVSQ

-2006 SHDKR
+2006 SHD
-2011 ESSTSTADVEVEPEP
+2011 ESESSTADVEVEPEP
-2026 ENDLASE
+2026 ENDLTSE
-2033 QESASVTDHAE
+2033 QESASVTENAE
-2044 SAEQSESQDSE
+2044 ITEQSESQK
-2055 SEKDSVTTEQEPEDL
+2055 SEKDALATEQEPEDL
-2070 ERNTELES
+2070 ESNTELES

>member
-273 QPSASSSVSASVQLA
+273 QPSASSSVSASVSDSAQLA

-407 DAEAAKACGIGVRT
+407 DAEAAQACGIGVRT

-469 GQPLAAQPL
+469 GQPLA
-478 ATQPLAAQPLAAQP
+478 TQPLAAQPLADQP
-492 LESPQVLNPA
+492 LEAPQVLNPA

-547 AAAPAAA
+547 AAAPA
-554 APAVTPAMAELA
+554 VTPAMAELA

-574 NTTATATTTT
+574 NTTATSTTTTTT

-883 DMMSKDKD
+883 DMMSNDKD

-1196 TGVLDGAAFEVSDA
+1196 TGALDGAAFEVSDA

-1229 SATSATPNLS
+1229 SATSATPNLA

-1343 VHAPEA
+1343 VHAPET
-1349 TVAPEVTAVPE
+1349 TVAPEVTAVLE

-1365 ALESAETVA
+1365 ALESAKTVA

-1406 PVESAATVVAAQDTA
+1406 PVESAAIVVAAQDTA

-1443 ETAPGVGSEVAAS
+1443 VTAPEVGSEVAAS

-1564 AAALKEKMAE
+1564 AAALKEKMTE

-1600 AQAQAQAQAQNQE
+1600 AQAQAQAQAQNQEQE

-1653 QPHEETATETQDDV
+1653 QPHEETATENQDDV

-1673 ISSSEQSSEANEA
+1673 LSSSEQSPDANEA

-1705 AVTSKDETEA
+1705 SVTSKDETEA

-1729 DSSVPLRSTG
+1729 DSSVPLHSTG

-1935 NQATEHAPT
+1935 NQTTELSPT

-1952 FSAFQDTPAT
+1952 FAALQDTPAT
-1962 APVEPVAPRM
+1962 APLEPVAPRM
-1972 SMSSVLNAFRAAAL
+1972 SMSSVLNAFRAAAS

-2006 SHDKR
+2006 SHD
-2011 ESSTSTADVEVEPEP
+2011 ESESSTADVEVEPES
-2026 ENDLASE
+2026 ENDIASE
-2033 QESASVTDHAE
+2033 QESASMTENAE

-2107 SGDSEVS
+2107 NGDSEVS

>member
-273 QPSASSSVSASVQLA
+273 QPSASSSSSVSASAQLA

-478 ATQPLAAQPLAAQP
+478 ATQPLAAQPLATQPLAAQPLAAQP

-547 AAAPAAA
+547 AAAPA
-554 APAVTPAMAELA
+554 VTPAMAELA

-574 NTTATATTTT
+574 NTTATATT

-769 AQHQAA
+769 AQHQAATATA

-1120 TPQSSEPVSIEPQSP
+1120 TPQSSEPVSIEPQSL

-1196 TGVLDGAAFEVSDA
+1196 TGALDGAAFEVSDA

-1229 SATSATPNLS
+1229 SATSAASATPNLA

-1286 DAAPIESATPV
+1286 DASPIESATPV

-1391 PEVDTAVTDD
+1391 PEMDTAVTDD

-1443 ETAPGVGSEVAAS
+1443 ETAPEVGSEVAAS

-1600 AQAQAQAQAQNQE
+1600 AQARA
-1613 QEQQATA
+1613 
-1620 EPVSESVAT
+1620 
-1629 ATTDATTESEET
+1629 
-1641 EHTAQPQGALEE
+1641 
-1653 QPHEETATETQDDV
+1653 
-1667 TASEPK
+1667 
-1673 ISSSEQSSEANEA
+1673 
-1686 EALVDAA
+1686 
-1693 TEPDSEPASDDE
+1693 
-1705 AVTSKDETEA
+1705 
-1715 AESEE
+1715 
-1720 SSDTDLSED
+1720 
-1729 DSSVPLRSTG
+1729 
-1739 AAIFTYISADNEST
+1739 
-1753 EITEDDVGAGAVDL
+1753 
-1767 DADDAS
+1767 
-1773 ETPEFKAVEDDSF
+1773 
-1786 NTIKV
+1786 
-1791 DFGVHHYDDE
+1791 
-1801 SVEGEDDSG
+1801 
-1810 SDVEAEVTTTTND
+1810 
-1823 SDNATDSI
+1823 
-1831 SIDTTTA
+1831 
-1838 EALTDGNTEAEPAPE
+1838 
-1853 AQAEQHSE
+1853 
-1861 SDAGDVG
+1861 
-1868 SESQA
+1868 
-1873 ETPQNPRQGEQVND
+1873 
-1887 GQSGTVGRS
+1887 
-1896 DRFDDPA
+1896 
-1903 QTIGSNSELSVSAGQ
+1903 
-1918 VSGSG
+1918 
-1923 SSWSSGSEVLPV
+1923 
-1935 NQATEHAPT
+1935 
-1944 SLLSSFSK
+1944 
-1952 FSAFQDTPAT
+1952 
-1962 APVEPVAPRM
+1962 
-1972 SMSSVLNAFRAAAL
+1972 RAA
-1986 APESSSSVTQ
+1986 S
-1996 GQSSIVWPRE
+1996 
-2006 SHDKR
+2006 
-2011 ESSTSTADVEVEPEP
+2011 
-2026 ENDLASE
+2026 
-2033 QESASVTDHAE
+2033 
-2044 SAEQSESQDSE
+2044 
-2055 SEKDSVTTEQEPEDL
+2055 
-2070 ERNTELES
+2070 
-2078 APEQPELQE
+2078 
-2087 QEPAQE
+2087 
-2093 PETESEDAVTNDGD
+2093 
-2107 SGDSEVS
+2107 
-2114 SNESSGDWQNE
+2114 
-2125 EQNAYRSHLTNTDT
+2125 YC
-2139 TGFGNSQLSQGLSS
+2139 
-2153 AYGAPT
+2153 
-2159 SATFLFHKTQDVTAV
+2159 
-2174 RSMQGELEQPH
+2174 
-2185 GQEKEKLYALD
+2185 
-2196 NSTFNRINPYSQAQ
+2196 
-2210 ESDATMAGA
+2210 
-2219 GAPKTEPSVSGSET
+2219 
-2233 DGH
+2233 